1 MHKGNS
7 KKVLITHSRRITGLV
22 KGGATKSELPTGK
35 KKHNVINMI
44 LRKSHYIFHLMKLG
58 ISIRL
63 VDYLGNKTM
72 RTTRRKKIEKFY
84 IGVQT

>member
-1 MHKGNS
+1 
-7 KKVLITHSRRITGLV
+7 
-22 KGGATKSELPTGK
+22 
-35 KKHNVINMI
+35 MI

-72 RTTRRKKIEKFY
+72 RTTRRKKNRKILHWCTNLNQGSFENHF
-84 IGVQT
+84 VM